1 MLISTTGCSLSMG
14 RDSLASSASLRGLS
28 LPANPIGVEHP
39 FSSNQLIHQNKSAIN
54 PNQIAFTQSNL
65 TVV

>member
-28 LPANPIGVEHP
+28 LPAYPIGVEHP
-39 FSSNQLIHQNKSAIN
+39 SVPINLFIEKSYTKKPNLIS
-54 PNQIAFTQSNL
+54 FY
-65 TVV
+65 

>member
-28 LPANPIGVEHP
+28 LPAYPIGVEHP
-39 FSSNQLIHQNKSAIN
+39 FRSNQLIHQKEVCNKN
-54 PNQIAFTQSNL
+54 
-65 TVV
+65 